1 MARKR
6 SAEGKFTISG
16 PLEDDHPAPSLG
28 AAMSGALTFANRH
41 RREEGEFTYYV
52 RDLVGTAY
60 ARATKHENGV
70 ISLTP
75 LAT

>member
-6 SAEGKFTISG
+6 SPEGKFTISG
-16 PLEDDHPAPSLG
+16 PLEEDHPAPTIG
-28 AAMSGALTFANRH
+28 AAMSGALTLANR
-41 RREEGEFTYYV
+41 RRRDDGEFTYYV
-52 RDLVGTAY
+52 RDLAGRAY

-75 LAT
+75 IAA